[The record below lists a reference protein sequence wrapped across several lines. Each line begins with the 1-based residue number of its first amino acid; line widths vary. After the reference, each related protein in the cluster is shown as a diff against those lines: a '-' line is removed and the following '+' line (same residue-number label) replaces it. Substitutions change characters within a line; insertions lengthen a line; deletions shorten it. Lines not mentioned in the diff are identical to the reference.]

1 VAFSPDGQRLASGSE
16 DMAIRIW
23 IARTE
28 TLTEMVC
35 EQVWRNLTWDEWR
48 RFVGT
53 DLPYERT
60 CPNQPPGRGT
70 PLEAPA
76 PRSPESARRVPAS
89 NNAEARVM
97 GFAPAD

>member
-1 VAFSPDGQRLASGSE
+1 VAFSPDGQRLASGSG
-16 DMAIRIW
+16 DMMIRIW

-28 TLTEMVC
+28 PLTEMVC

-60 CPNQPPGRGT
+60 CPNQPPG
-70 PLEAPA
+70 
-76 PRSPESARRVPAS
+76 
-89 NNAEARVM
+89 
-97 GFAPAD
+97 

>member
-16 DMAIRIW
+16 GMTIRIW

-35 EQVWRNLTWDEWR
+35 EQVWRSLTWDEWC

-60 CPNQPPGRGT
+60 CPNQPPGGGT

-76 PRSPESARRVPAS
+76 PRSAESAHRVPAS
-89 NNAEARVM
+89 NNAKARVT
-97 GFAPAD
+97 GFAPAE

>member
-16 DMAIRIW
+16 GMTIRIW

-60 CPNQPPGRGT
+60 CPNQPPGGGT

-76 PRSPESARRVPAS
+76 PRSAESAHRVPAS
-89 NNAEARVM
+89 NNAKARVT
-97 GFAPAD
+97 GFAPAE